1 MDAMTFLREQ
11 VPLFDCMSDENL
23 AVLAEA
29 STILPFNAGQSILI
43 KGTTVDGLHVIVSG
57 MAGVYIKPLSKAA
70 VQVAALKP
78 GEVCGEMSIVEMG
91 IANAAVKAIE
101 NNTLVLMIPQEAF
114 RHVLQQDESFAVRVN
129 TLIKSRRTLPV
140 VLA

>member
-1 MDAMTFLREQ
+1 MTFLREQ
-11 VPLFDCMSDENL
+11 VPLFDTMSDENL
-23 AVLAEA
+23 AVLAVA
-29 STILPFNAGQSILI
+29 STLLPFNAGQSILF
-43 KGTTVDGLHVIVSG
+43 KGATVEGLHIVVSG
-57 MAGVYIKPLSKAA
+57 MAGVYVKPLNKAA

-91 IANAAVKAIE
+91 TANAAVKAIE

-114 RHVLQQDESFAVRVN
+114 RRILQQDEGFAVRVN
-129 TLIKSRRTLPV
+129 TLIKSRKTLPK

>member
-23 AVLAEA
+23 AVLAE
-29 STILPFNAGQSILI
+29 SSILLPFNAGQSILF
-43 KGTTVDGLHVIVSG
+43 KGATVDGLHVIVSG
-57 MAGVYIKPLSKAA
+57 MAGVYIKPLNKAA

-78 GEVCGEMSIVEMG
+78 GEVCGEMSIVAMG
-91 IANAAVKAIE
+91 TANASVKAIE
-101 NNTLVLMIPQEAF
+101 NNTLVLMIPQESF
-114 RHVLQQDESFAVRVN
+114 RHILQQDESFAVRVN
-129 TLIKSRRTLPV
+129 TLIKSRKTLPV